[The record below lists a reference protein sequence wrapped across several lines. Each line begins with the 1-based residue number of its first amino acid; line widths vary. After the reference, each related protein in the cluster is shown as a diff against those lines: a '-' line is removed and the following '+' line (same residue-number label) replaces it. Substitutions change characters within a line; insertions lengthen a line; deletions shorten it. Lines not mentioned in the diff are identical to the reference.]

1 MNVSGSTL
9 PLHRCWSDRAPRWRV
24 SISLALSIALHAML
38 FLLLL
43 RPVVPAAPPGRV
55 DLSPSRV
62 DVVTVYLRDSRKLS
76 PPPAPKRVGTPNSP
90 VDVRRNVA
98 ETPMPLG
105 RKPSAAVRAPASTT
119 REEAVPGKVSRTTDS
134 APVTLARSADAARSK
149 PSPFDQLGNRAVD
162 SSVQY
167 LRELAERL
175 SQVKHYPQLAVALH
189 EEGTVLLSFQIDRF
203 GRLLA
208 WNIASSSGH
217 SDLDVEVGRM
227 VAEAAPFP
235 PFPPSWDQP
244 EKVFVVPIGFYL
256 YR

>member
-1 MNVSGSTL
+1 MMKVSGSTL
-9 PLHRCWSDRAPRWRV
+9 PFHRGLSGAPRWRV

-38 FLLLL
+38 FILLL
-43 RPVVPAAPPGRV
+43 RPVAPAVPPSRV
-55 DLSPSRV
+55 DVSPGRV

-76 PPPAPKRVGTPNSP
+76 PQPAPKLVSTPSSP
-90 VDVRRNVA
+90 VDVRRNVT

-119 REEAVPGKVSRTTDS
+119 REEALPGKRLRTTDS
-134 APVTLARSADAARSK
+134 VAATLSRSAYTTRSK
-149 PSPFDQLGNRAVD
+149 PSPFDQQGNRAVD
-162 SSVQY
+162 SNVQY

-189 EEGTVLLSFQIDRF
+189 EEGTVLLSFQIDRH

-217 SDLDVEVGRM
+217 TDLDVEVGRM

-235 PFPPSWDQP
+235 PFPPSWDQL